1 MIEVLKQYD
10 LDSDGFIT
18 PEEFEFS
25 VILSGGSMDDTG
37 TASMKDMIEVF
48 ADEYG
53 RVPIRKVA
61 KFYKILDELNAAKE
75 GSPEKL
81 QALRKLLK
89 SFDESG
95 DGKLCQTEAKIG
107 FGRINSWHG
116 KMDRVFDQLK
126 DGDGKVSIEG
136 EQKIPSIT

>member
-1 MIEVLKQYD
+1 MSMIEVLKQYD
-10 LDSDGFIT
+10 LDSDGYIT

-25 VILSGGSMDDTG
+25 VILSGGSMDDAG

-89 SFDESG
+89 SFDENG
-95 DGKLCQTEAKIG
+95 DRKLCQTEAKMALKESIPGMVKWIG
-107 FGRINSWHG
+107 YLTNCKVGTE
-116 KMDRVFDQLK
+116 KCPLK
-126 DGDGKVSIEG
+126 VNK
-136 EQKIPSIT
+136 

>member
-1 MIEVLKQYD
+1 
-10 LDSDGFIT
+10 
-18 PEEFEFS
+18 
-25 VILSGGSMDDTG
+25 
-37 TASMKDMIEVF
+37 MK
-48 ADEYG
+48 DEYG

-95 DGKLCQTEAKIG
+95 DGKLCHIEAKIG

-136 EQKIPSIT
+136 EHFCQKIPSKT